1 MSLWKSR
8 KQLYN
13 ATLGNATSELY
24 AVTKLTAHSQEP
36 TLCVVWCLI
45 RWSASLEK
53 NWSYMMP
60 NVFTETRC
68 HYATLPTVLF
78 HVIPSTDTFTLT
90 SHLVYIKRKTVY
102 INNSNNTLSIHVF
115 LFWLCCTFYCLKLA
129 LPSEVIKFVYI
140 PIQTPEEY
148 LI

>member
-1 MSLWKSR
+1 MPLLNYMQSPSWQPTPRSP
-8 KQLYN
+8 LY
-13 ATLGNATSELY
+13 
-24 AVTKLTAHSQEP
+24 
-36 TLCVVWCLI
+36 VWFDD
-45 RWSASLEK
+45 ASLICK
-53 NWSYMMP
+53 FGKKLWSYMMP

-90 SHLVYIKRKTVY
+90 SHLVYIKRKTLC